1 MKCALDEAI
10 AAHTQAVFVDEG
22 DAKEYCTFKNTTPPT
37 AHPAPVQEP
46 MDREA
51 YMAIREARENASE
64 DAYFAARPEHD
75 KDLNRMMFRCGF
87 YRGYAHTPP
96 AAPREPD
103 DSFDIDGK
111 DAAYA
116 LEAIL
121 QRAGEGATVGH
132 VIALLEN
139 LAKPEQEPVAW
150 AKEYAA
156 INEFYGKQTADRSG
170 LSLMRHIDDGLHIL
184 TLNGASDTA
193 KAAFCLHPLVQ
204 NSEVVDVSWSPAY
217 SLACE
222 YKGKA
227 NAHLCRP
234 DTDWVSSVGDVQ
246 SIVGEM
252 TDDCRAMLIADKRQN
267 YGDFIAAHYG
277 KHSRS
282 KELDRYFRLWI
293 AYLEGYTTPPKAQ
306 RQWVDLTD
314 EEILEA
320 AGIDGADT
328 WLFETAY
335 AIEAKL
341 KQKNIG

>member
-1 MKCALDEAI
+1 MSIIVMKQALEALTQEKWFLIGLGEPNDPKVEAAITALRTAI
-10 AAHTQAVFVDEG
+10 AEAEKQEPVAWAVFEG
-22 DAKEYCTFKNTTPPT
+22 RNAHDLYLPQEYDAALKMAGYKGDHAEVKPLYTTPP
-37 AHPAPVQEP
+37 AAQSAPVQEP
-46 MDREA
+46 VIPKIKSMLQP
-51 YMAIREARENASE
+51 
-64 DAYFAARPEHD
+64 DAYLQNGM
-75 KDLNRMMFRCGF
+75 LNPK
-87 YRGYAHTPP
+87 YTTPP
-96 AAPREPD
+96 AQPAP
-103 DSFDIDGK
+103 
-111 DAAYA
+111 
-116 LEAIL
+116 
-121 QRAGEGATVGH
+121 V
-132 VIALLEN
+132 
-139 LAKPEQEPVAW
+139 QEPVAW

-193 KAAFCLHPLVQ
+193 KAAFCLHPLIQ

-222 YKGKA
+222 YRDKA
-227 NAHLCRP
+227 NAYLCRP
-234 DTDWVSSVGDVQ
+234 DTDWVSSVDDVQ

-293 AYLEGYTTPPKAQ
+293 AYLEDTTPPAQ
-306 RQWVDLTD
+306 RQWVGLTD
-314 EEILEA
+314 EEIEQEF
-320 AGIDGADT
+320 GFIDELLRDHVYRT
-328 WLFETAY
+328 Q
-335 AIEAKL
+335 AKL

>member
-1 MKCALDEAI
+1 MCVLSDVRCKIRD
-10 AAHTQAVFVDEG
+10 
-22 DAKEYCTFKNTTPPT
+22 TPP
-37 AHPAPVQEP
+37 AAPVQEP
-46 MDREA
+46 D
-51 YMAIREARENASE
+51 N
-64 DAYFAARPEHD
+64 
-75 KDLNRMMFRCGF
+75 
-87 YRGYAHTPP
+87 
-96 AAPREPD
+96 
-103 DSFDIDGK
+103 SFDID
-111 DAAYA
+111 DVAYA

-227 NAHLCRP
+227 NAYLCRP

-277 KHSRS
+277 KHLRS

-293 AYLEGYTTPPKAQ
+293 AYLEGYTTPPAAQ
-306 RQWVDLTD
+306 RTWVGLTD
-314 EEILEA
+314 EE
-320 AGIDGADT
+320 
-328 WLFETAY
+328 
-335 AIEAKL
+335 AIEIEEHSPDKRWAIIFTQDKL
-341 KQKNIG
+341 KEKNIG

>member
-1 MKCALDEAI
+1 MGLVE
-10 AAHTQAVFVDEG
+10 
-22 DAKEYCTFKNTTPPT
+22 TF
-37 AHPAPVQEP
+37 H
-46 MDREA
+46 
-51 YMAIREARENASE
+51 ARQENAITALRSAIE
-64 DAYFAARPEHD
+64 AAE
-75 KDLNRMMFRCGF
+75 
-87 YRGYAHTPP
+87 
-96 AAPREPD
+96 
-103 DSFDIDGK
+103 
-111 DAAYA
+111 
-116 LEAIL
+116 
-121 QRAGEGATVGH
+121 
-132 VIALLEN
+132 
-139 LAKPEQEPVAW
+139 EQEPAAW

-170 LSLMRHIDDGLHIL
+170 LLLMRHINDGLHIL

-227 NAHLCRP
+227 NAYLCRP

-282 KELDRYFRLWI
+282 KELDLYFRLWL
-293 AYLEGYTTPPKAQ
+293 AYLEDTTPPAQPAFVALLVDEARMALFEAINKRDEYGLAALTDDKLILQRLRENGFWIGRLNTPPAAQ
-306 RQWVDLTD
+306 RKPLTD
-314 EEILEA
+314 EEIRKF
-320 AGIDGADT
+320 ADT
-328 WLFETAY
+328 HLFYQPEGYEVSGIFNLAR
-335 AIEAKL
+335 AIEAAHDITGEKT
-341 KQKNIG
+341 

>member
-1 MKCALDEAI
+1 
-10 AAHTQAVFVDEG
+10 
-22 DAKEYCTFKNTTPPT
+22 
-37 AHPAPVQEP
+37 VQEQEP
-46 MDREA
+46 
-51 YMAIREARENASE
+51 
-64 DAYFAARPEHD
+64 AAKYIGECSD
-75 KDLNRMMFRCGF
+75 GSLVQFYDDVKKGTDL
-87 YRGYAHTPP
+87 YTTPP
-96 AAPREPD
+96 AAQPAPVPAAQREPD
-103 DSFDIDGK
+103 DSFDID
-111 DAAYA
+111 DVAYA

-227 NAHLCRP
+227 NAYLCRP

-277 KHSRS
+277 KHLRS

-293 AYLEGYTTPPKAQ
+293 AYLEGYATPPAAQ
-306 RQWVDLTD
+306 RQWVKLTPQAVH
-314 EEILEA
+314 LA
-320 AGIDGADT
+320 
-328 WLFETAY
+328 
-335 AIEAKL
+335 L
-341 KQKNIG
+341 KIIKEKNT